1 MGRYTCPI
9 METNYANEIETLLD
23 IVYQNGAS
31 DLHLSVGRHPFIR
44 VNGALNE
51 VQNYP
56 ELTADDMIGIVTI
69 LAGDEKSA
77 KLVNLEEIDFAYN
90 YGDKLRLRGNA
101 YVQSGKITIA
111 LRTIQKIKT
120 LSELRLPET
129 LLQFVRAKQGFFLIV
144 GPVGVGKSTTLAALI
159 DVINSE
165 RREHIVTIEHPI
177 EYIHPEKQSIIDQR
191 EVGLDTKSFH
201 AALESAFREDVNVIL
216 IGEMQT
222 PETIATAVTAAETGH
237 LVLSTLHTNNAA
249 QTVDRIIDS
258 FPPEQE
264 EQVRMQLSSVLLGIF
279 SQRLIPSL
287 KGGQVPAYELLINT
301 KAVANVIREK
311 RTQEIDTL
319 IETGMEHG
327 MISMNHSLIELVRA
341 GEISIDDARMYSTN
355 PTGLDGMV

>member
-1 MGRYTCPI
+1 MEQNYTQQ
-9 METNYANEIETLLD
+9 IETLLD

-44 VNGALNE
+44 VNGELNE
-51 VQNYP
+51 TTNYP
-56 ELTADDMIGIVTI
+56 VLTPDDMIGMVTV
-69 LAGDEKSA
+69 LAGEEKSA

-101 YVQSGKITIA
+101 YIQSNKITIA
-111 LRTIQKIKT
+111 LRTIQKIKS
-120 LSELRLPET
+120 LAELRLPET
-129 LLQFVRAKQGFFLIV
+129 LLQFVRAKQGFFLVV
-144 GPVGVGKSTTLAALI
+144 GPVGTGKSTTLAALI

-177 EYIHPEKQSIIDQR
+177 EYIHPEKKSIIDQR

-216 IGEMQT
+216 VGEMQT

-237 LVLSTLHTNNAA
+237 LVLSTLHTNSAA
-249 QTVDRIIDS
+249 QSIDRIIDS

-264 EQVRMQLSSVLLGIF
+264 EQVRIQLSATLLGIF

-287 KGGQVPAYELLINT
+287 KGGLVPAYELLINT
-301 KAVANVIREK
+301 KAVSNMIREN
-311 RTQEIDTL
+311 RTHEIDTL
-319 IETGMEHG
+319 IETGTEHG
-327 MISMNHSLIELVRA
+327 MISMNRSLLELVRQ
-341 GEISIDDARMYSTN
+341 GEITIDDARIYSSN
-355 PTGLDGMV
+355 PSGLEGSA

>member
-1 MGRYTCPI
+1 
-9 METNYANEIETLLD
+9 MEQNYQQQLDTLLD

-31 DLHLSVGRHPFIR
+31 DLHLSVGRHPFLR
-44 VNGALNE
+44 VNGELNP

-56 ELTADDMIGIVTI
+56 VLTVDDMIGLITVF
-69 LAGDEKSA
+69 AGEEKA
-77 KLVNLEEIDFAYN
+77 AQLLKMEEVDFAYD

-101 YVQSGKITIA
+101 YIQSNKISIA

-120 LSELRLPET
+120 LSQLRLPEI
-129 LLQFVRAKQGFFLIV
+129 LLQFVRAKQGFFLVV

-177 EYIHPEKQSIIDQR
+177 EYIHTEKQSIIDQR

-201 AALESAFREDVNVIL
+201 SALESAFREDVNVIL
-216 IGEMQT
+216 VGEMQT
-222 PETIATAVTAAETGH
+222 PDTIATAVTAAETGH
-237 LVLSTLHTNNAA
+237 LVLSTLHTNSAA

-264 EQVRMQLSSVLLGIF
+264 DQVRIQLAASLLGIF

-287 KGGQVPAYELLINT
+287 KGGLVPAYELLINT
-301 KAVANVIREK
+301 PAVSNMIREK
-311 RTQEIDTL
+311 RTHEIDTM
-319 IETGMEHG
+319 IETGTDHG
-327 MISMNHSLIELVRA
+327 MISMNRSLIELVRA
-341 GEISIDDARMYSTN
+341 GEISIDEAKTYSTN
-355 PTGLDGMV
+355 PNGLEGMMQ

>member
-1 MGRYTCPI
+1 
-9 METNYANEIETLLD
+9 MEQNYQQQLDTLLD

-31 DLHLSVGRHPFIR
+31 DLHLSVGRHPFLR
-44 VNGALNE
+44 VNGELNP

-56 ELTADDMIGIVTI
+56 VLTVDDMIGLIT
-69 LAGDEKSA
+69 LFAGEEKA
-77 KLVNLEEIDFAYN
+77 AQLLKMEEVDFAYD
-90 YGDKLRLRGNA
+90 YADKLRLRGNA
-101 YVQSGKITIA
+101 YIQSNKISIA

-120 LSELRLPET
+120 LSQLRLPEI
-129 LLQFVRAKQGFFLIV
+129 LLQFVRAKQGFFLVV

-177 EYIHPEKQSIIDQR
+177 EYIHTEKQSIIDQR

-216 IGEMQT
+216 VGEMQT
-222 PETIATAVTAAETGH
+222 PDTIATAVTAAETGH
-237 LVLSTLHTNNAA
+237 LVLSTLHTNSAA

-264 EQVRMQLSSVLLGIF
+264 DQVRIQLAASLLGIF

-287 KGGQVPAYELLINT
+287 KGGLVPAYELLINT
-301 KAVANVIREK
+301 PAVSNMIREK
-311 RTQEIDTL
+311 RTHEIDTM
-319 IETGMEHG
+319 IETGTDHG
-327 MISMNHSLIELVRA
+327 MISMNRSLIELVRA
-341 GEISIDDARMYSTN
+341 GEISIDDAKTYSTN
-355 PTGLDGMV
+355 PNGLEGMMQ

>member
-1 MGRYTCPI
+1 

-56 ELTADDMIGIVTI
+56 ELTADDMIGVVTI

-120 LSELRLPET
+120 LSELRLPDV

-319 IETGMEHG
+319 IETGLEHG
-327 MISMNHSLIELVRA
+327 MISMNRSLIELVRA